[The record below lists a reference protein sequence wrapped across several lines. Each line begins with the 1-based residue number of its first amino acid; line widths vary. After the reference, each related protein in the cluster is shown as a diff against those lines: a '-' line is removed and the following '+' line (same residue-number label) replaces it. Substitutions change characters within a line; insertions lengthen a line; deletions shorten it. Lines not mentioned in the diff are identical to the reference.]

1 MSNTSGHYDVGKEDA
16 SRAAWDMCVASFSNS
31 PFVDVVRLTEWEF
44 HFRDPRGFQVTD
56 RLPFVADIKAKM
68 RAILDDETYEQATG
82 WLFLP
87 KWYTQTLCAD
97 GIGTKV
103 EMANALY
110 SLYKILANVEN
121 KYGGQLTSGFRM
133 MARNLIAM
141 SADDIARH
149 GGISLV
155 YSNVIDYSK
164 LSDDE
169 AIAYQELMLGLGDV
183 LRKQG
188 IVLLSGES
196 AGLRQ
201 FVGSENPNAF
211 FPFNWSGVMYGL
223 YHDKLK
229 ITGEE
234 VEEWDYIVVL
244 EQPGIWSN
252 GVTKIREALAIGHG
266 KEWYNNPKALKD
278 VEEAAIPC
286 IVYAKLIADANG
298 WNTNGE
304 RKINMTSVSHL
315 SGGGLTDKF
324 LRPVLGRKWL
334 SAELSDL
341 YRIPEIVRKSTEW
354 LHRVSPNFTIQQA
367 PDTWAIWQRMA
378 ITVRWLNNAE
388 NLISIAK
395 NNFWINAQIW
405 GVVTRTSK
413 DQSPHLDITARFQ
426 DGSNDQQLILA
437 M

>member
-1 MSNTSGHYDVGKEDA
+1 
-16 SRAAWDMCVASFSNS
+16 
-31 PFVDVVRLTEWEF
+31 
-44 HFRDPRGFQVTD
+44 
-56 RLPFVADIKAKM
+56 
-68 RAILDDETYEQATG
+68 
-82 WLFLP
+82 
-87 KWYTQTLCAD
+87 
-97 GIGTKV
+97 
-103 EMANALY
+103 MANALY

-234 VEEWDYIVVL
+234 VEE
-244 EQPGIWSN
+244 
-252 GVTKIREALAIGHG
+252 
-266 KEWYNNPKALKD
+266 
-278 VEEAAIPC
+278 
-286 IVYAKLIADANG
+286 
-298 WNTNGE
+298 
-304 RKINMTSVSHL
+304 
-315 SGGGLTDKF
+315 
-324 LRPVLGRKWL
+324 
-334 SAELSDL
+334 
-341 YRIPEIVRKSTEW
+341 
-354 LHRVSPNFTIQQA
+354 
-367 PDTWAIWQRMA
+367 
-378 ITVRWLNNAE
+378 
-388 NLISIAK
+388 
-395 NNFWINAQIW
+395 
-405 GVVTRTSK
+405 
-413 DQSPHLDITARFQ
+413 
-426 DGSNDQQLILA
+426 
-437 M
+437 